1 MGIIQK
7 MEKKNKDLSEQMDEE
22 RRQLEEEK
30 DQLGQR
36 VKSLKRQLGQAE
48 EEMERREAQNRHIQR
63 EMAELKESNSLL
75 QKQLSDLQI
84 QLNCTETYSG
94 VISSD
99 QTEQGSDCS
108 KSWHLLISVTYLS
121 KGSCETQIWNQT
133 PWNSSDSETR
143 STSFYSRYHQIL
155 EDIKEKDRQLY
166 HINLENKELEEKDRQ
181 LCHINLENKEL
192 EIRNSLLFHIH
203 TASRTTV
210 IATLPVPLLQV
221 VTVVLFSFE
230 LEASREAGAGALRD
244 VSRKLFDMYQTRL
257 EEVRR
262 KHLEDKQILQAYT
275 EEQEQNL
282 RKRMEMASALEE
294 KQTRVS
300 ELEKRVERMENEKK
314 VLTERNKFFEKE
326 TLSISH
332 NHPDDIKRLID
343 FPTQGMNCQNN
354 LSKAFPF
361 RYFVSSQLTS
371 TEKEV
376 SPAEAHNCLTLKNFI
391 WTSVQW
397 HYLRMQ
403 KQQLLGKRIVISSWL
418 TFHLQRGRKRN
429 MSSEHLG

>member
-1 MGIIQK
+1 MTTLTKIGYDVVTREDPEEDRSVLFYGFSASQFREETEYI
-7 MEKKNKDLSEQMDEE
+7 KK
-22 RRQLEEEK
+22 
-30 DQLGQR
+30 
-36 VKSLKRQLGQAE
+36 
-48 EEMERREAQNRHIQR
+48 
-63 EMAELKESNSLL
+63 
-75 QKQLSDLQI
+75 
-84 QLNCTETYSG
+84 
-94 VISSD
+94 
-99 QTEQGSDCS
+99 
-108 KSWHLLISVTYLS
+108 
-121 KGSCETQIWNQT
+121 IWNQT

-166 HINLENKELEEKDRQ
+166 HINLENKELE
-181 LCHINLENKEL
+181 
-192 EIRNSLLFHIH
+192 IRNSLLFHIH

-230 LEASREAGAGALRD
+230 LKASREAGAGALRD
-244 VSRKLFDMYQTRL
+244 ASRKLFDMYQTRL

-300 ELEKRVERMENEKK
+300 ELEKRVERMEN
-314 VLTERNKFFEKE
+314 
-326 TLSISH
+326 
-332 NHPDDIKRLID
+332 
-343 FPTQGMNCQNN
+343 
-354 LSKAFPF
+354 
-361 RYFVSSQLTS
+361 LTS

-397 HYLRMQ
+397 HYL
-403 KQQLLGKRIVISSWL
+403 
-418 TFHLQRGRKRN
+418 
-429 MSSEHLG
+429 